1 MTWRLNINLELKQF
15 LLKVN
20 VDLNSPVVALIGE
33 NGSGK
38 STLLKAV
45 AGAYPQ
51 MEGQIEVNGVT
62 YSRSNSAFFLPIE
75 SRRIGYVPQGNRLM
89 PHLSVLENVCF
100 GPIPDH
106 LDRHRY
112 LQAGMDLLKQFDC
125 VQLAHCS
132 AAQISTGQAQRVAL
146 ARALVRDPAV
156 LLLDEPLSNIDPVT
170 RLELRRLLV
179 SYLRTQHTPTLI
191 ATHDYRQVL
200 NLAQTVCVMAAG
212 QVIQVDP
219 PAIAAAH
226 PSNPFV
232 EAFFDGSTP
241 IQTP

>member
-1 MTWRLNINLELKQF
+1 MTWHLDIQLELEH
-15 LLKVN
+15 LSLTVN
-20 VDLNSPVVALIGE
+20 VDLQTQVIALIGE

-45 AGAYPQ
+45 AGAYQHLRGQ
-51 MEGQIEVNGVT
+51 MEVGGVT
-62 YSRSNSAFFLPIE
+62 FCQSNSAFHLPIE
-75 SRRIGYVPQGNRLM
+75 SRNIGYVPQGNRLM

-100 GPIPDH
+100 GPIPNH

-112 LQAGMDLLKQFDC
+112 LRTGMDLLKQFDC

-132 AAQISTGQAQRVAL
+132 AALLSTGQAQRVAL

-170 RLELRRLLV
+170 RLELRRLLA
-179 SYLRTQHTPTLI
+179 SYLSTTHTPTLI

-200 NLAQTVCVMAAG
+200 NLAQTVCVMEAG
-212 QVIQVDP
+212 RIIQVDTP
-219 PAIAAAH
+219 LAVVAN
-226 PSNPFV
+226 PSNAFT
-232 EAFFDGSTP
+232 EAFFDGFT
-241 IQTP
+241 QTQP